1 MHQLPVHSQ
10 IRSTMAPFI
19 PDGVYK
25 IRNVEFSRSV
35 AGLMGRTMMGPIL
48 GFTDRPDNTNTLWRI
63 NNVGDGGNEI
73 IIGSMFPP
81 RTFANADQF
90 PGGRLFASPDQ
101 TVWTVVKQDR
111 GYYLQSPN
119 AEFVWQLTRDG
130 DGALIVLI
138 PFTAQS
144 NTQWTFERVEI

>member
-1 MHQLPVHSQ
+1 
-10 IRSTMAPFI
+10 MAPFV

-35 AGLMGRTMMGPIL
+35 AGMIGRTMMGPIL
-48 GFTDRPDNTNTLWRI
+48 GFTDSQGPNGLWRI
-63 NNVGDGGNEI
+63 KNVGGGGNEI
-73 IIGSMFPP
+73 IIESMFPP
-81 RTFANADQF
+81 GTFASADQF
-90 PGGRLFASPDQ
+90 PGGRLIASPNL

-130 DGALIVLI
+130 DGAPIVLV
-138 PFTAQS
+138 PFTGEY
-144 NTQWTFERVEI
+144 NTQWTFDRV